1 MKSLTRH
8 FSLLFILIFKGWIRE
23 EIPRSSG
30 GISGARK
37 SDVYYISPSGK
48 RIRSKPELL
57 KILGEHYDLA
67 TFDYYTGKM
76 NPALASTNGK
86 SSGSKGSKSNGTK
99 TPYDFT
105 RSLRNDA
112 SLVPP
117 IRQTASIFK
126 QPVTVSVEIYTIILE
141 KFVIPT
147 YPIRFTK
154 LQMLKPKSKLTK
166 IPLQKDQGNF
176 IGKRD

>member
-1 MKSLTRH
+1 
-8 FSLLFILIFKGWIRE
+8 
-23 EIPRSSG
+23 
-30 GISGARK
+30 
-37 SDVYYISPSGK
+37 
-48 RIRSKPELL
+48 
-57 KILGEHYDLA
+57 
-67 TFDYYTGKM
+67 M

-126 QPVTVSVEIYTIILE
+126 QPVTVSFRIYTMILE
-141 KFVIPT
+141 KLVNLPT
-147 YPIRFTK
+147 CPIRFTK

-176 IGKRD
+176 IGKKD